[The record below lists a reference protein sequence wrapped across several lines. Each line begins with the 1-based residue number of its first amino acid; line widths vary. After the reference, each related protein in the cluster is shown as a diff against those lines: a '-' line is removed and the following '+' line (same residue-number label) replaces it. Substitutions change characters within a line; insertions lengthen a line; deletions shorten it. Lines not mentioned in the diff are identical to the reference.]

1 MTPTGLVILLIAAPV
16 FLLTV
21 LRVNAVMVF
30 LSLCLGAVLL
40 RFVGDDAA
48 STVGILAAGTGKTSP
63 EIVSLALLLLPA
75 IFTTLIMMRT
85 IKGKLKLAFN
95 VLPAVSVG
103 VLGLLL
109 AEPLFAP
116 GLRAAIES
124 SDAWYLISKLQAFV
138 VGVSAILSILFL
150 WLQRPKSHKDDK
162 HHK

>member
-21 LRVNAVMVF
+21 LRVNTAMVF
-30 LSLCLGAVLL
+30 LSLCLGQVLVQ
-40 RFVGDDAA
+40 FVGTDAA
-48 STVGILAAGTGKTSP
+48 STVGIIASDGSTNPSMVALS
-63 EIVSLALLLLPA
+63 LLLVPA

-85 IKGKLKLAFN
+85 VKGKLKLVFN
-95 VLPAVSVG
+95 ILPAISVG
-103 VLGLLL
+103 IIGLLL
-109 AEPLFAP
+109 AEPLFTP

-124 SDAWYLISKLQAFV
+124 TDIWYLITKLQAFV

-162 HHK
+162 RHK

>member
-21 LRVNAVMVF
+21 LRVNTAMVF
-30 LSLCLGAVLL
+30 LSLCLGQVLVQ
-40 RFVGDDAA
+40 FVGTDAA
-48 STVGILAAGTGKTSP
+48 STVGIIASDGSTNPSMVALS
-63 EIVSLALLLLPA
+63 LLLVPA

-85 IKGKLKLAFN
+85 VKGKLRLIFN
-95 VLPAVSVG
+95 ILPAISVG
-103 VLGLLL
+103 IIGLLL
-109 AEPLFAP
+109 AEPLFTP

-124 SDAWYLISKLQAFV
+124 TDIWYLITKLQAFV

-162 HHK
+162 RHK